1 MVQSRITH
9 ILHFE
14 SKGFRGI
21 ILNGDADSAH
31 VCVCV
36 WVCVRVCVHVC
47 VYFHVFVCMGVC
59 ISMCLCA
66 CECVRVCVNYWV
78 CNYYVFQ
85 CTVCKWE
92 HDMCVGALSVE
103 HASA

>member
-1 MVQSRITH
+1 MRM
-9 ILHFE
+9 
-14 SKGFRGI
+14 
-21 ILNGDADSAH
+21 
-31 VCVCV
+31 CVCA
-36 WVCVRVCVHVC
+36 CVRVCVCVRVYVC

-92 HDMCVGALSVE
+92 HDMCVGAFVCGACDCLSLCGFILDTGNWGTRV
-103 HASA
+103 